1 MSGGKVITPNVSQ
14 WFKPT
19 LESELVRLC
28 KNPTHEQL
36 DIFRRKAEDSF
47 YGETPPGMLVFDL
60 FVLLFKFSLDAL
72 PNLPLLTAQK
82 HEALYVRMIMSC
94 LEIACKC
101 LNDVGAQMEERAKV
115 RTLDEL
121 INSFK
126 CSQEFWSAEP
136 KQ

>member
-1 MSGGKVITPNVSQ
+1 MPGGKVITPKFSQ
-14 WFKPT
+14 WFGPT

-36 DIFRRKAEDSF
+36 DIFRRKAKDSF
-47 YGETPPGMLVFDL
+47 YGETAPGMLVFDL
-60 FVLLFKFSLDAL
+60 FVLLFKLSLDAL

-82 HEALYVRMIMSC
+82 HEALYVRMIISC
-94 LEIACKC
+94 LEISLRC
-101 LNDVGAQMEERAKV
+101 LEDLGAQMEERAKV

-121 INSFK
+121 INSFR
-126 CSQEFWSAEP
+126 CSQEFWSAAP